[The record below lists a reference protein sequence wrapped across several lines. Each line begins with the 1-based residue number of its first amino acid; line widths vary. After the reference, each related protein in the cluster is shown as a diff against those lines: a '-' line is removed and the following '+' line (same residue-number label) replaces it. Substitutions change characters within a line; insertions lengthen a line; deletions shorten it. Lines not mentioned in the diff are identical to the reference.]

1 MRMTVFLR
9 RSFYVLVTLLV
20 LVAGSL
26 FGISAMII
34 NRHYDS
40 GYVPLVIPRDSAAV
54 QEGQRL
60 VQIAHC
66 SNCHGDD
73 LGGKAF
79 HKIDGV
85 ALLVAPDISRIL
97 PQYTDDQLERLLRR
111 GIKKDGQAVWIMPAA
126 MYHSIC
132 DDSLAKMIAYL
143 RTIPPSK
150 TSPELPPFTF
160 YLKGRLG
167 IVLGK
172 MRPDAEE
179 LADQP
184 VLHVSS
190 PDTAQLLWGKYLTA
204 TSCTS
209 CHGVDLKG
217 KEIVHSPNLVVAGAY
232 SEEGFIHLLR
242 TGEGGLGRK
251 WLGLMSIV
259 AKDHLSYL
267 TEPEMKAIYAFL
279 KNRSMK

>member
-1 MRMTVFLR
+1 
-9 RSFYVLVTLLV
+9 
-20 LVAGSL
+20 
-26 FGISAMII
+26 MII

-40 GYVPLVIPRDSAAV
+40 GYVPLMIPRDSASV
-54 QEGQRL
+54 QEGRRL

-66 SNCHGDD
+66 SDCHGADF
-73 LGGKAF
+73 GGKVF
-79 HKIDGV
+79 HKIDHV

-97 PQYTDDQLERLLRR
+97 PQYTDEQLERLLRR
-111 GIKKDGQAVWIMPAA
+111 GVTKDGRAVWTMPAA
-126 MYHSIC
+126 MYHSVC

-143 RTIPPSK
+143 RTIPPSGA
-150 TSPELPPFTF
+150 TRELPPLTF
-160 YLKGRLG
+160 YLRGRLG
-167 IVLGK
+167 VILGK
-172 MRPDAEE
+172 LRPDAER

-184 VLHVSS
+184 ILHVAS
-190 PDTAQLLWGKYLTA
+190 PDTTQLLWGKYLTA
-204 TSCTS
+204 TTCTS

-251 WLGLMSIV
+251 QLGIMSIV